1 MSFDWKGIVK
11 TVAPT
16 LATAL
21 GGPLAGNATKA
32 IAELFLGK
40 SDASQEELE
49 SAIASATPEQ
59 LIKLK
64 ELDLQFQQLDSEN
77 FKTEI
82 SDRVSARE
90 MGKDLNKNND
100 HTPRNLSYMF
110 LFVYFGLLIKI
121 MWDGV
126 LSDGE
131 KEIMFMLSPFWGVL
145 WQYWFGTSRS
155 SLMKDFHMRR
165 N

>member
-40 SDASQEELE
+40 SEASQEELE

>member
-1 MSFDWKGIVK
+1 MSLDWKAIIK
-11 TVAPT
+11 TVAPN

-21 GGPLAGNATKA
+21 GGPLAGNAVNA
-32 IAELFLGK
+32 ISQLFLGTTI
-40 SDASQEELE
+40 SSEEELNTAVSE
-49 SAIASATPEQ
+49 ASPDQ

-64 ELDLQFQQLDSEN
+64 ELDFQFQQLQNEQ

-82 SDRVSARE
+82 ADRMSARE

-121 MWDGV
+121 MWDGI
-126 LSDGE
+126 LSEGE